1 VVEGVKMLLLI
12 AHRILAQ
19 QKRGPAI
26 KLLTAPQEDKAGED
40 DK

>member
-26 KLLTAPQEDKAGED
+26 KLLTAPQEDKASED